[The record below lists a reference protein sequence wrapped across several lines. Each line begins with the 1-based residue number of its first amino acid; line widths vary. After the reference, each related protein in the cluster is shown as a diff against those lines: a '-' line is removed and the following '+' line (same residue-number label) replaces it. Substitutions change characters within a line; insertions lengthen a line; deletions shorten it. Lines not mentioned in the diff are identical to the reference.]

1 MKAKIHCTWLM
12 RKTFA
17 IRIHGIKQN
26 KTEKK
31 KTKYENKIKRNERD
45 YFVYRLILNFIP
57 LKWKI
62 VGDIF

>member
-31 KTKYENKIKRNERD
+31 KTKYENKIERNVHE
-45 YFVYRLILNFIP
+45 IISFI
-57 LKWKI
+57 
-62 VGDIF
+62 V

>member
-1 MKAKIHCTWLM
+1 MTSSFAFRIREIFMKAKIHCTWLM

-31 KTKYENKIKRNERD
+31 KTKYENKIEGNVHE
-45 YFVYRLILNFIP
+45 IISFI
-57 LKWKI
+57 
-62 VGDIF
+62 V